1 MSERAD
7 LVRHMS
13 RLEEAKLIL
22 AQRDRATTDIG
33 EKERL
38 EKERRL
44 YKFMFGIEQGGSNT
58 PNANLEESLEA
69 TRLSVDKPVIAAETT
84 THLPKKAKMEDSASC
99 NEISFGL
106 STTQLTAD
114 HDSSSVYLH
123 EKRPLRVKLYFAMK
137 NNRIDKSMTEELQ
150 KLSEAELKE
159 VWSHLTKKGIG
170 QDAFKN
176 LCMFLC
182 QADVKE
188 TLLRI
193 LLEYVIFYLF
203 NDGDEV
209 TGTATKLLLELALKH
224 EGSCMDHLIMPLLR
238 QKPLFH
244 RNSNLLFGLLSQL
257 QCKNDEI
264 IGHKI
269 WGAFLCERVIETEE
283 EIAVLDSIA
292 SMDIKISEPSVIAAL
307 CECLERSAPIMS
319 NCSSFSKC
327 LLKVIKCLQSDV
339 IGDSD
344 YGRLERAVSTSC
356 SSAFVKKAAMC
367 ELDKK
372 RK

>member
-7 LVRHMS
+7 LVRRMS
-13 RLEEAKLIL
+13 RLEEAKLFL

-44 YKFMFGIEQGGSNT
+44 YKFMFGIEQQGGSNT
-58 PNANLEESLEA
+58 RNANLDESLEA

-84 THLPKKAKMEDSASC
+84 THLPKKAKMEDPASC

-114 HDSSSVYLH
+114 HDSSSAYLH
-123 EKRPLRVKLYFAMK
+123 ERRPLKVKLYFAMK
-137 NNRIDKSMTEELQ
+137 NNRIDRSMTEELQ

-170 QDAFKN
+170 QNAFKN

-182 QADVKE
+182 QADE
-188 TLLRI
+188 SLLR
-193 LLEYVIFYLF
+193 LFLEYVIFYLF

-209 TGTATKLLLELALKH
+209 TGTATKLLLELSLKH
-224 EGSCMDHLIMPLLR
+224 EGSCMDLLIVPLLR
-238 QKPLFH
+238 QKPLLQ

-269 WGAFLCERVIETEE
+269 WSAFLCERVIETEE

-292 SMDIKISEPSVIAAL
+292 SMDMKISEPSVIAAL

-344 YGRLERAVSTSC
+344 YGHLERAVSTSC
-356 SSAFVKKAAMC
+356 SSAFVRKAAMC
-367 ELDKK
+367 ELEKK
-372 RK
+372 RQ